1 MARAGSEITS
11 RFGQSVS
18 NSLLSAI
25 LNIIYDAYKSAHDE
39 CEHAFDKNELKN
51 ILPHYR
57 WAKINTL
64 LRGLSESLGVSV
76 TAELNKSRNSY
87 HALLVAGGVRMT
99 PSAIEN
105 RNDLPRE
112 ALFRETY
119 AEDNQ
124 LSMFDDNAPR
134 NDDAPLYGLI
144 LHAPSSNHKEPRF
157 VDIAFPD
164 SEYKRY
170 VGIKIN
176 LFQLFPETV
185 ASRSVQTEEFVATEP
200 QVTPRRRIA
209 KKNER
214 SA

>member
-1 MARAGSEITS
+1 MARAHQEIND
-11 RFGQSVS
+11 RFVQAVS

-25 LNIIYDAYKSAHDE
+25 LNVVYDGYKSSYDE
-39 CEHAFDKNELKN
+39 CDRTFDKTELKN
-51 ILPHYR
+51 ILPYYR
-57 WAKINTL
+57 WAKINAL

-76 TAELNKSRNSY
+76 SAELNKSRNSY

-105 RNDLPRE
+105 RNELPRE

-124 LSMFDDNAPR
+124 LNMFEDNAPR
-134 NDDAPLYGLI
+134 NEDAPLFGLI
-144 LHAPSSNHKEPRF
+144 LHAPSANQKEPRF

-164 SEYKRY
+164 SEYTQY
-170 VGIKIN
+170 VGTKID

-185 ASRSVQTEEFVATEP
+185 ASRRIQTEEFVAAEP
-200 QVTPRRRIA
+200 QVKPRSRVA
-209 KKNER
+209 KKKEKR
-214 SA
+214 A